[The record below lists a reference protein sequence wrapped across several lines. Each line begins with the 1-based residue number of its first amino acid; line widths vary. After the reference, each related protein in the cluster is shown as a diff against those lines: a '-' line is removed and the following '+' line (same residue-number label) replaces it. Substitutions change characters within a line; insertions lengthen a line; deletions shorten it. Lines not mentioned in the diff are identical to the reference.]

1 MNQAG
6 ERSIVIVG
14 GGASGVLL
22 AAHLLRGSAAG
33 VRVTLIEKRAQLGRG
48 VAYSARQL
56 DHVLNVPAPNM
67 SAFADDPE
75 HFWRWL
81 TARGLVA
88 ADERQAFVARRHY
101 GAYLAEVIEAAGK
114 TGRLTVVADVAV
126 EVREAE
132 AGVTIVLGSGAR
144 IDADVAVLAV
154 GHEEHPARGKGIA
167 VRAGSDD
174 DTPLD
179 ADAKVLIL
187 GSGLSMVDAWLT
199 LAQARHRGPIIV
211 VSRHG
216 LLPQAHRATEKLV
229 LEADAVPV
237 GADLPRFTRWFR
249 GTVRAAVAS
258 GTDWRGVVDGLRPFN
273 QRIWQGWSRRSR
285 KQFLQHV
292 RPFWNIHRHRL
303 PPELHQRLTDAIASG
318 QVQLRAGHL
327 VDLARDGEGVV
338 ASVQPKGKGA
348 PEALVVARVYDCG
361 GVTAD
366 VEQSSN
372 RVVRQLLA
380 EGRGRADGLHI
391 GLDVTPDCAV
401 IGRDGTASA
410 RLFAIGPL
418 TRGTFFEIE
427 AIPDIRVQAAELA
440 ERLGATR

>member
-1 MNQAG
+1 MIA
-6 ERSIVIVG
+6 IVG

-22 AAHLLRGSAAG
+22 AAQLLRGADG
-33 VRVTLIEKRAQLGRG
+33 DVRVTLIEKRRQLGRG

-81 TARGLVA
+81 TERGLVG
-88 ADERQAFVARRHY
+88 DDRQAFVARRYY
-101 GAYLAEVIEAAGK
+101 GAYLADVIAEAGR
-114 TGRLTVVADVAV
+114 TGRLSIVEDVAV
-126 EVREAE
+126 AVREVE
-132 AGVTIVLGSGAR
+132 AGVEVALGGGAAVA
-144 IDADVAVLAV
+144 ADVAVLAV
-154 GHEEHPARGKGIA
+154 GHEERPARGKGIA
-167 VRAGSDD
+167 VRVGSDD
-174 DTPLD
+174 DTPL
-179 ADAKVLIL
+179 AGDAKVLIL

-199 LAQARHRGPIIV
+199 LAQARHRGPVTV

-216 LLPQAHRATEKLV
+216 LLPQAHRPVEKLTFV
-229 LEADAVPV
+229 ADEVPV
-237 GADLPRFTRWFR
+237 GADLPHFTRWFR
-249 GTVRAAVAS
+249 ERVRMAMAAGA
-258 GTDWRGVVDGLRPFN
+258 DWRSVVDALRPFN
-273 QRIWQGWSRRSR
+273 QRIWQGWSLRSR
-285 KQFLQHV
+285 RQFLQHV

-303 PPELHQRLTDAIASG
+303 PPELHRRLTEAIAAG

-327 VDLARDGEGVV
+327 VDLARDGEDVV
-338 ASVQPKGKGA
+338 ATVQPKGKGA
-348 PEALVVARVYDCG
+348 PQTLRVARVYDCG

-372 RVVRQLLA
+372 AVVRQLLA
-380 EGRGRADGLHI
+380 AGLGRPDRLHI

-401 IGRDGTASA
+401 IARDGRAST
-410 RLFAIGPL
+410 RLFAVGPL

-440 ERLGATR
+440 VRLKAVSTA